1 MPRFFNPT
9 DVAAPLGAYSHAALS
24 EGGGRTL
31 HVAGQVGVDP
41 DGAIPP
47 DVGAQ
52 SELVWRN
59 LAEILKAAEM
69 GIQDVVKVNAY
80 LLSPDDLPAFGAVR
94 SRWLGDHRPASTLV
108 FVSALVKPELRVEV
122 DLVAM
127 KP

>member
-9 DVAAPLGAYSHAALS
+9 DMAAPLGAYSHAALS

-59 LAEILKAAEM
+59 LAEILKAAGM

>member
-31 HVAGQVGVDP
+31 HVAGQVGVEP
-41 DGAIPP
+41 DGTVPD

-52 SELVWRN
+52 SELIWRN
-59 LAEILKAAEM
+59 LAAILKAADM
-69 GIQDVVKVNAY
+69 GIEDVVKVNAY

-94 SRWLGDHRPASTLV
+94 SRWLGDCRPASTLV
-108 FVSALVKPELRVEV
+108 YVSGLVKPELKVEV
-122 DLVAM
+122 DVVAM

>member
-47 DVGAQ
+47 DVAAQ

-69 GIQDVVKVNAY
+69 GIEDVVKVNAY